1 MKFSPSTLSPQVWA
15 LSLLGNGDKGLFTL
29 FCGESP
35 LVMRRRILVIMIVQL
50 WHVMVYGD
58 YDDISLIKAL
68 LPEAYLAQVLLILAE
83 HQVVLHLYTT

>member
-15 LSLLGNGDKGLFTL
+15 LGLLGNGDKGHRILFTL

-35 LVMRRRILVIMIVQL
+35 LVIVVIMIVQL

-58 YDDISLIKAL
+58 YGDISLIKAL
-68 LPEAYLAQVLLILAE
+68 LPVLLLPCSSSA
-83 HQVVLHLYTT
+83 HTR